1 MEIDFAPLPAPR
13 AAYSSVS
20 PRAEVAV
27 LFLHGITGSP
37 AAWHPIARAL
47 AADDLSVSVPLL
59 PGHGASWQDL
69 AATSWSDWFAAAEAE
84 LRSLQADHER
94 VVVAG
99 LSMGGALS
107 LALGTLPNPPDKIVV
122 VNPALFVDSPLTPLL
137 PVLSR
142 IVPTVKG
149 IGNDIAHPGR
159 DEYAG
164 DRTPVAA
171 VASLA
176 SALRGLRTDLWEISS
191 PVTVLVSGQDAVVG
205 PRSLRVL
212 RSRLRESPE
221 IIALRRSRHV
231 ATLDF
236 DAEIIAEAVAAAAFP
251 GAGRTAS
258 AGTGPT
264 TSAGTGPTASAGMEG
279 NRPAP
284 GIADE

>member
-13 AAYSSVS
+13 SAYSRIA
-20 PRAEVAV
+20 PDAEVAV

-47 AADDLSVSVPLL
+47 AAEDLSVSVPLL
-59 PGHGASWQDL
+59 PGHGGSWQEL
-69 AATSWSDWFAAAEAE
+69 AATTWSDWFSAAEAQ
-84 LRSLQADHER
+84 LRRLQADHDR

-107 LALGTLPNPPDKIVV
+107 LALGTLPQPPDEIVV

-137 PVLSR
+137 PVLKR
-142 IVPTVKG
+142 FVPSVAA

-159 DEYAG
+159 DEFAG

-176 SALRGLRTDLWEISS
+176 SALKDLRTDLWEISS
-191 PVTVLVSGQDAVVG
+191 PVTVLVSGRDNVVG
-205 PRSLRVL
+205 PRSLRAL
-212 RSRLRESPE
+212 RAGLVRPPR

-236 DAEIIAEAVAAAAFP
+236 DAPLIAEAVARAARMPDAVP
-251 GAGRTAS
+251 GGRS
-258 AGTGPT
+258 GG
-264 TSAGTGPTASAGMEG
+264 E
-279 NRPAP
+279 
-284 GIADE
+284 

>member
-20 PRAEVAV
+20 PRADVAV

-59 PGHGASWQDL
+59 PGHGATWRDL

-84 LRSLQADHER
+84 LRTLQADHEH

-107 LALGTLPNPPDKIVV
+107 LALGTLSNPPDAIVV
-122 VNPALFVDSPLTPLL
+122 VNPALYVDSPLAPLL

-142 IVPTVKG
+142 IVPTVAA

-176 SALRGLRTDLWEISS
+176 SALTGLRTDLWEITS
-191 PVTVLVSGQDAVVG
+191 PVTVLVSGQDNVVG

-212 RSRLRESPE
+212 RSRLPEAPE

-236 DAEIIAEAVAAAAFP
+236 DAEVIAEAVATAAR
-251 GAGRTAS
+251 GTTVRTAS
-258 AGTGPT
+258 AGEG
-264 TSAGTGPTASAGMEG
+264 SAASAGGVSAASAGGEG